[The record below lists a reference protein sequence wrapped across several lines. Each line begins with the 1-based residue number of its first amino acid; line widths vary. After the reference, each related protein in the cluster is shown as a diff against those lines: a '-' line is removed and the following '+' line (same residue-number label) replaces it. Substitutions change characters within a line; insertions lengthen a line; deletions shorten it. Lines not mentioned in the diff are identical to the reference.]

1 MVCYDSS
8 NVLGGGYHMRC
19 KNKIRTLQM
28 GMLTG
33 LMAFAIPVLTGAED
47 AAEQVDIEELFYTYS
62 NDTQVYDVTDPAY
75 LQGRLS

>member
-28 GMLTG
+28 GMLAG

-47 AAEQVDIEELFYTYS
+47 ALERNRRIAG
-62 NDTQVYDVTDPAY
+62 DPGKTA
-75 LQGRLS
+75 G